1 MKKTMKL
8 LLLFFTT
15 LGVILSNTETANAAE
30 VVDGETNPGGSETF
44 VIGLDDTFAPMG
56 FRDDQNQLIGFDI
69 DLSAEV
75 AERLDYHFVYQPIDW
90 SVKEQELNNGNIDMI
105 WNGYGV
111 TPERKEMVLMSEPY
125 LEGGQIIVS
134 MADDEPIE
142 SLEDLAGKTLSTQ
155 ASSTALR
162 IIEEV
167 WPNEVYNELEDIVL
181 YPNYNNSFLDLEAG
195 RVDAVVV
202 GGVYGNY
209 VVNQRGEENYNVFQ
223 DTSSSEPMVV
233 GMRKSD
239 TAFAEEINTALAE
252 IEEDGTYDEIYRKWF
267 GSPKTVSASEDGNL
281 QGESANKEFVIG
293 LDDTFAPMGFRDEAG
308 ELIGFDID
316 LSQAVA
322 DLLGYTFTYQ
332 PIDWSVKE
340 QELNSGNIDMIWN
353 GYGVT
358 PEREEIVLMSDVY
371 IEDTQIIVTRA
382 EDDPIESLEDL
393 IGKKVTTQSSS
404 TALQIMEAEWPQ
416 EVLDG
421 IEDLVL
427 YPNYNN
433 SFQDLDAGRVDAV
446 VVGGVYGNYVVNL
459 RGEENYNV
467 LLDESAVEPMDV
479 GLRKSD
485 TALAEEV
492 NAALAE
498 LKGNGT
504 YDEIYREWFGS
515 AGVAAEEPSILQNML
530 PGLMDGL
537 KLTLGLFAIVLIASI
552 PLGLLFAIPRAF
564 GPKWIQALIE
574 VYVFIMRST
583 PLLLQLMVVF
593 FGLPYLGISFD
604 RFPAAIFAF
613 TINYTAYF
621 IEIFR
626 GGFTSISPGQYESL
640 KVLGIGKVRG
650 FFRVIVPQVLNNVL
664 PALGNE
670 VVALVKDTSLVYVI
684 GLGEILR
691 VASISA
697 NTFASLMPYLI
708 VGVIY
713 MILVGILTFL
723 LRQTEKKISY

>member
-1 MKKTMKL
+1 MKKSMKAL
-8 LLLFFTT
+8 IILFAT
-15 LGVILSNTETANAAE
+15 LGVILLKTETTEAAE
-30 VVDGETNPGGSETF
+30 LEDGVANPDGTETF

-56 FRDDQNQLIGFDI
+56 FRNEQGELVGFDI

-75 AERLDYHFVYQPIDW
+75 AERLDYRFV
-90 SVKEQELNNGNIDMI
+90 
-105 WNGYGV
+105 
-111 TPERKEMVLMSEPY
+111 
-125 LEGGQIIVS
+125 
-134 MADDEPIE
+134 
-142 SLEDLAGKTLSTQ
+142 
-155 ASSTALR
+155 
-162 IIEEV
+162 
-167 WPNEVYNELEDIVL
+167 
-181 YPNYNNSFLDLEAG
+181 
-195 RVDAVVV
+195 
-202 GGVYGNY
+202 
-209 VVNQRGEENYNVFQ
+209 
-223 DTSSSEPMVV
+223 
-233 GMRKSD
+233 
-239 TAFAEEINTALAE
+239 
-252 IEEDGTYDEIYRKWF
+252 
-267 GSPKTVSASEDGNL
+267 
-281 QGESANKEFVIG
+281 
-293 LDDTFAPMGFRDEAG
+293 
-308 ELIGFDID
+308 
-316 LSQAVA
+316 
-322 DLLGYTFTYQ
+322 YQ

-358 PEREEIVLMSDVY
+358 PEREELVQMSDTY

-382 EDDPIESLEDL
+382 EDDPIESLDDL
-393 IGKKVTTQSSS
+393 IGMTVTTQSSS
-404 TALQIMEAEWPQ
+404 TALQIMEAEWP
-416 EVLDG
+416 EDVLDG
-421 IEDLVL
+421 LADLVL

-433 SFQDLDAGRVDAV
+433 SFLDLDAGRVDAV

-467 LLDESAVEPMDV
+467 FLDASAVEPMAV

-485 TALAEEV
+485 TEFAEEL
-492 NAALAE
+492 NATLADIR
-498 LKGNGT
+498 NDGT
-504 YDEIYREWFGS
+504 YEEIYTKWFGS
-515 AGVAAEEPSILQNML
+515 GGASAEESSILANMI
-530 PGLMDGL
+530 PGLKDGL
-537 KLTLGLFAIVLIASI
+537 KLTLGLFAIVFLASI
-552 PLGLLFAIPRAF
+552 PLGLLFAVPRAF
-564 GPKWIQALIE
+564 GPKWMQALIE

-593 FGLPYLGISFD
+593 FGLPYLGIGFE

-613 TINYTAYF
+613 IINYTAYF

-697 NTFASLMPYLI
+697 NTYASLTPYLI

-713 MILVGILTFL
+713 MVVVGVVTIL
-723 LRQTEKKISY
+723 LRQAEKKISY

>member
-1 MKKTMKL
+1 MKKSMKAL
-8 LLLFFTT
+8 IILFAT
-15 LGVILSNTETANAAE
+15 LGVILLKTETTEAAE
-30 VVDGETNPGGSETF
+30 LEDGVANPDGTETF

-56 FRDDQNQLIGFDI
+56 FRNEQGELVGFDI

-75 AERLDYHFVYQPIDW
+75 AERLDYRFV
-90 SVKEQELNNGNIDMI
+90 
-105 WNGYGV
+105 
-111 TPERKEMVLMSEPY
+111 
-125 LEGGQIIVS
+125 
-134 MADDEPIE
+134 
-142 SLEDLAGKTLSTQ
+142 
-155 ASSTALR
+155 
-162 IIEEV
+162 
-167 WPNEVYNELEDIVL
+167 
-181 YPNYNNSFLDLEAG
+181 
-195 RVDAVVV
+195 
-202 GGVYGNY
+202 
-209 VVNQRGEENYNVFQ
+209 
-223 DTSSSEPMVV
+223 
-233 GMRKSD
+233 
-239 TAFAEEINTALAE
+239 
-252 IEEDGTYDEIYRKWF
+252 
-267 GSPKTVSASEDGNL
+267 
-281 QGESANKEFVIG
+281 
-293 LDDTFAPMGFRDEAG
+293 
-308 ELIGFDID
+308 
-316 LSQAVA
+316 
-322 DLLGYTFTYQ
+322 YQ

-358 PEREEIVLMSDVY
+358 PEREELVQMSDTY

-382 EDDPIESLEDL
+382 EDDPIESLDDL
-393 IGKKVTTQSSS
+393 IGMTVTTQSSS
-404 TALQIMEAEWPQ
+404 TALQIMEAEWP
-416 EVLDG
+416 EDVLDG
-421 IEDLVL
+421 LADLVL

-433 SFQDLDAGRVDAV
+433 SFLDLDAGRVDAV

-467 LLDESAVEPMDV
+467 FLDASAVEPMAV

-485 TALAEEV
+485 TEFAEEL
-492 NAALAE
+492 NATLADIR
-498 LKGNGT
+498 NDGT
-504 YDEIYREWFGS
+504 YEEIYTKWFGS
-515 AGVAAEEPSILQNML
+515 SGASAEESSILANMI
-530 PGLMDGL
+530 PGLKDGL
-537 KLTLGLFAIVLIASI
+537 KLTLGLFAIVFLASI
-552 PLGLLFAIPRAF
+552 PLGLLFAVPRAF
-564 GPKWIQALIE
+564 GPKWMQALIE

-593 FGLPYLGISFD
+593 FGLPYLGIGFE

-613 TINYTAYF
+613 IINYTAYF

-697 NTFASLMPYLI
+697 NTYASLTPYLI

-713 MILVGILTFL
+713 MVVVGVVTIL
-723 LRQTEKKISY
+723 LRQAEKKISY

>member
-1 MKKTMKL
+1 MKKSIKAL
-8 LLLFFTT
+8 IILFAT
-15 LGVILSNTETANAAE
+15 LGVILLKTEAAE
-30 VVDGETNPGGSETF
+30 LEDGVANPDGTETF

-56 FRDDQNQLIGFDI
+56 FRNEQGELVGFDI

-75 AERLDYHFVYQPIDW
+75 AERLDYRFV
-90 SVKEQELNNGNIDMI
+90 
-105 WNGYGV
+105 
-111 TPERKEMVLMSEPY
+111 
-125 LEGGQIIVS
+125 
-134 MADDEPIE
+134 
-142 SLEDLAGKTLSTQ
+142 
-155 ASSTALR
+155 
-162 IIEEV
+162 
-167 WPNEVYNELEDIVL
+167 
-181 YPNYNNSFLDLEAG
+181 
-195 RVDAVVV
+195 
-202 GGVYGNY
+202 
-209 VVNQRGEENYNVFQ
+209 
-223 DTSSSEPMVV
+223 
-233 GMRKSD
+233 
-239 TAFAEEINTALAE
+239 
-252 IEEDGTYDEIYRKWF
+252 
-267 GSPKTVSASEDGNL
+267 
-281 QGESANKEFVIG
+281 
-293 LDDTFAPMGFRDEAG
+293 
-308 ELIGFDID
+308 
-316 LSQAVA
+316 
-322 DLLGYTFTYQ
+322 YQ

-358 PEREEIVLMSDVY
+358 PEREELVQMSDTY

-382 EDDPIESLEDL
+382 EDEPIESLDDL
-393 IGKKVTTQSSS
+393 IGMTVTTQSSS
-404 TALQIMEAEWPQ
+404 TALQIMEAEWP
-416 EVLDG
+416 EDVLDG
-421 IEDLVL
+421 LADLVL

-433 SFQDLDAGRVDAV
+433 SFLDLDAGRVDAV

-467 LLDESAVEPMDV
+467 FLDASAVEPMAV

-485 TALAEEV
+485 TEFAEEL
-492 NAALAE
+492 NATLADIR
-498 LKGNGT
+498 NDGT
-504 YDEIYREWFGS
+504 YEEIYTKWFGS
-515 AGVAAEEPSILQNML
+515 SGASAEESSILANMI
-530 PGLMDGL
+530 PGLKDGL
-537 KLTLGLFAIVLIASI
+537 KLTLGLFAIVFLASI
-552 PLGLLFAIPRAF
+552 PLGLLFAVPRAF
-564 GPKWIQALIE
+564 GPKWMQALIE

-593 FGLPYLGISFD
+593 FGLPYLGIGFE

-613 TINYTAYF
+613 IINYTAYF

-697 NTFASLMPYLI
+697 NTYASLTPYLI

-713 MILVGILTFL
+713 MVVVGVVTIL
-723 LRQTEKKISY
+723 LRQAEKKISY

>member
-1 MKKTMKL
+1 MKKSMKAL
-8 LLLFFTT
+8 IILFAT
-15 LGVILSNTETANAAE
+15 LGVILLKTETTEAAE
-30 VVDGETNPGGSETF
+30 LEEGVANPDGTETF

-56 FRDDQNQLIGFDI
+56 FRNEQGELVGFDI

-75 AERLDYHFVYQPIDW
+75 AERLDYRFV
-90 SVKEQELNNGNIDMI
+90 
-105 WNGYGV
+105 
-111 TPERKEMVLMSEPY
+111 
-125 LEGGQIIVS
+125 
-134 MADDEPIE
+134 
-142 SLEDLAGKTLSTQ
+142 
-155 ASSTALR
+155 
-162 IIEEV
+162 
-167 WPNEVYNELEDIVL
+167 
-181 YPNYNNSFLDLEAG
+181 
-195 RVDAVVV
+195 
-202 GGVYGNY
+202 
-209 VVNQRGEENYNVFQ
+209 
-223 DTSSSEPMVV
+223 
-233 GMRKSD
+233 
-239 TAFAEEINTALAE
+239 
-252 IEEDGTYDEIYRKWF
+252 
-267 GSPKTVSASEDGNL
+267 
-281 QGESANKEFVIG
+281 
-293 LDDTFAPMGFRDEAG
+293 
-308 ELIGFDID
+308 
-316 LSQAVA
+316 
-322 DLLGYTFTYQ
+322 YQ

-358 PEREEIVLMSDVY
+358 PEREELVQMSDTY

-382 EDDPIESLEDL
+382 EDEPIESLDDL
-393 IGKKVTTQSSS
+393 IGMTVTTQSSS
-404 TALQIMEAEWPQ
+404 TALQIMEAEWP
-416 EVLDG
+416 EDVLDG
-421 IEDLVL
+421 LADLVL

-433 SFQDLDAGRVDAV
+433 SFLDLDAGRVDAV

-467 LLDESAVEPMDV
+467 FLDASAVEPMAV

-485 TALAEEV
+485 TEFAEEL
-492 NAALAE
+492 NATLADIR
-498 LKGNGT
+498 NDGT
-504 YDEIYREWFGS
+504 YEEIYTKWFGS
-515 AGVAAEEPSILQNML
+515 SDASAEESSILANMI
-530 PGLMDGL
+530 PGLKDGL
-537 KLTLGLFAIVLIASI
+537 KLTLGLFAIVFLASI
-552 PLGLLFAIPRAF
+552 PLGLLFAVPRAF
-564 GPKWIQALIE
+564 GPKWMQALIE

-593 FGLPYLGISFD
+593 FGLPYLGIGFE

-613 TINYTAYF
+613 IINYTAYF

-697 NTFASLMPYLI
+697 NTYASLTPYLI

-713 MILVGILTFL
+713 MVVVGVVTIL
-723 LRQTEKKISY
+723 LRQAEKKISY

>member
-1 MKKTMKL
+1 MKKSMKAL
-8 LLLFFTT
+8 IILFAT
-15 LGVILSNTETANAAE
+15 LGVILLKTETTEAAE
-30 VVDGETNPGGSETF
+30 LEDGVANPDGTETF

-56 FRDDQNQLIGFDI
+56 FRNEQGELVGFDI

-75 AERLDYHFVYQPIDW
+75 AERLDYRFV
-90 SVKEQELNNGNIDMI
+90 
-105 WNGYGV
+105 
-111 TPERKEMVLMSEPY
+111 
-125 LEGGQIIVS
+125 
-134 MADDEPIE
+134 
-142 SLEDLAGKTLSTQ
+142 
-155 ASSTALR
+155 
-162 IIEEV
+162 
-167 WPNEVYNELEDIVL
+167 
-181 YPNYNNSFLDLEAG
+181 
-195 RVDAVVV
+195 
-202 GGVYGNY
+202 
-209 VVNQRGEENYNVFQ
+209 
-223 DTSSSEPMVV
+223 
-233 GMRKSD
+233 
-239 TAFAEEINTALAE
+239 
-252 IEEDGTYDEIYRKWF
+252 
-267 GSPKTVSASEDGNL
+267 
-281 QGESANKEFVIG
+281 
-293 LDDTFAPMGFRDEAG
+293 
-308 ELIGFDID
+308 
-316 LSQAVA
+316 
-322 DLLGYTFTYQ
+322 YQ

-358 PEREEIVLMSDVY
+358 PEREELVQMSDTY

-382 EDDPIESLEDL
+382 EDEPIESLDDL
-393 IGKKVTTQSSS
+393 IGMTVTTQSSS
-404 TALQIMEAEWPQ
+404 TALQIMEAEWP
-416 EVLDG
+416 EDVLDG
-421 IEDLVL
+421 LADLVL

-433 SFQDLDAGRVDAV
+433 SFLDLDAGRVDAV

-467 LLDESAVEPMDV
+467 FLDASAVEPMAV

-485 TALAEEV
+485 TEFAEEL
-492 NAALAE
+492 NATLADIR
-498 LKGNGT
+498 NDGT
-504 YDEIYREWFGS
+504 YEEIYTKWFGS
-515 AGVAAEEPSILQNML
+515 SGASAEESSILANMI
-530 PGLMDGL
+530 PGLKDGL
-537 KLTLGLFAIVLIASI
+537 KLTLGLFAIVFLASI
-552 PLGLLFAIPRAF
+552 PLGLLFAVPRAF
-564 GPKWIQALIE
+564 GPKWMQALIE

-593 FGLPYLGISFD
+593 FGLPYLGIGFE

-613 TINYTAYF
+613 IINYTAYF

-697 NTFASLMPYLI
+697 NTYASLTPYLI

-713 MILVGILTFL
+713 MVVVGVVTIL
-723 LRQTEKKISY
+723 LRQAEKKISY